1 MTAAVAV
8 AAVFKVKMNV
18 VLNYCELDHGELVRT
33 MALRITRS
41 LRIQAVMTTLGL
53 PAALRRSAKAR
64 IIGLNR
70 DADRAAM
77 KST

>member
-1 MTAAVAV
+1 
-8 AAVFKVKMNV
+8 VFKVKINV

-41 LRIQAVMTTLGL
+41 LRIQAVMTTFWGL

-77 KST
+77 NST